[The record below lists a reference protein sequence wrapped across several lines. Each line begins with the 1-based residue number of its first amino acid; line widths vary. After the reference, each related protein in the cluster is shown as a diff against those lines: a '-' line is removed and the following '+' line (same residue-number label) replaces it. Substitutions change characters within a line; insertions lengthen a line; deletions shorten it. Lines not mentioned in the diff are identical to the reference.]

1 MLICPLQEYSKEKIT
16 REVTDMTKIISE
28 INLCGQF
35 KLTVKSN
42 DNNWYRLYLTE
53 TRKMSSGKKLFSSK
67 MSCNRKEKIEIYLGA
82 EVGKILTERFSA
94 AVNSIIEGKPLK
106 YSRVDGKNLHY
117 VLALSET
124 YTSIFISEPPHRM
137 LYFVSRDYFAAE
149 QTPECENSTLTLPY
163 IVRMPFSVSELSQLI
178 EDLKSR

>member
-1 MLICPLQEYSKEKIT
+1 
-16 REVTDMTKIISE
+16 MTKIISA
-28 INLCGQF
+28 INLCGEF

-53 TRKMSSGKKLFSSK
+53 IRKMDR
-67 MSCNRKEKIEIYLGA
+67 NRKEKIEIYLGA
-82 EVGKILTERFSA
+82 EVGKIITERFSA
-94 AVNSIIEGKPLK
+94 AVNSIIEEKPLK
-106 YSRVDGKNLHY
+106 YSSVDGKNLHY

-124 YTSIFISEPPHRM
+124 YTSIFISEPPQRM

-149 QTPECENSTLTLPY
+149 QTPECDHSKLTLPY

-178 EDLKSR
+178 EDLKSRQIIKTSVP